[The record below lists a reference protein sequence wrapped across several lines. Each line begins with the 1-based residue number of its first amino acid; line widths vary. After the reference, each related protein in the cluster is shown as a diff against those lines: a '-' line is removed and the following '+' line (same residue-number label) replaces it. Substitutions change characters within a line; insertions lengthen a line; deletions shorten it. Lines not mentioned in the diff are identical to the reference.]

1 MPSAHIITI
10 GDELLIGQI
19 INNNSVFISQELNKI
34 GINIYQVST
43 VSDNIEHIINSISL
57 AENNS
62 DIIIITGGLGP
73 TSDDYTKD
81 ALCRYFNS
89 SLKLNEQALEDIKDL
104 FAKRAYSLTELNR
117 QQAMVPD
124 NCSIIRNFQGTAP
137 GLWFEQKDKIYIAL
151 PGVPFEMKAMISEY
165 IIPKLKTRF
174 SSQNIIHK
182 TILTQGVG
190 ESFLADTIKDWELSL
205 PKHIKL
211 AYLPSPGIVRLR
223 LSTSGKDYNLLLQEI
238 ENYISGLKNYIGD
251 LIFGYDED
259 TLENVTGK
267 LLAEKKISLSVA
279 ESCTGGLIAHK
290 ITSIPGASDYF
301 KGSVVAYSNNVKTNL
316 LKVSEEILKANGAV
330 SEPVVMQ
337 MAEGCRTLFNTDYAI
352 ATTGVA
358 GPGGGSQNKPV
369 GTTWLAISSSKE
381 IKAYKFFFGDN
392 RERNIQRAMLT
403 ALNLLRK
410 ELIKF

>member
-43 VSDNIEHIINSISL
+43 VSDNIEHIINSIRL

-89 SLKLNEQALEDIKDL
+89 SLKLNEQALEDIRDL
-104 FAKRAYSLTELNR
+104 FAKRAYSLTEHNR

-124 NCSIIRNFQGTAP
+124 HCSIIRNFQGTAP

-223 LSTSGKDYNLLLQEI
+223 LSTSGEDYNLLLQEI

-267 LLAEKKISLSVA
+267 LLADKKLSLSVA

-290 ITSIPGASDYF
+290 ITSVPGASDYF

-316 LKVSEEILKANGAV
+316 LKVSEEILKTNGAV

-358 GPGGGSQNKPV
+358 GPGGGSKNKPV
-369 GTTWLAISSSKE
+369 GTTWIAISSSKE
-381 IKAYKFFFGDN
+381 TKAYKFFFGDN

-410 ELIKF
+410 DLIKF